1 MDKPFLIVM
10 LTHDDVTVP
19 DAYGIFSRCRNSKAE
34 YWGFKEKPLPPEQM
48 KVLYSF
54 MKKCGKKTVL
64 EVVEYTEPECI
75 IGAEMA
81 VDFGCDILMG
91 TVFSDKVNAI
101 CQKNNIKYMPFVGDI
116 TGRPSVLNGS
126 IEDMV
131 EEAES
136 YLAKGVYG
144 IDLLGYRYT
153 GNAYELNREFVSRIN
168 APVCIAGSINS
179 FQRIDE
185 IKQISPYA
193 FTIGSA
199 FFEKRFGEDFS
210 RQINTVCDYI
220 EN

>member
-1 MDKPFLIVM
+1 MYKPFLIVM
-10 LTHDDVTVP
+10 LTHDDRTVP
-19 DAYGIFSRCRNSKAE
+19 DAYEIFRQCRNSKAE
-34 YWGFKEKPLPPEQM
+34 YWGFKEEPLPPEQM
-48 KVLYSF
+48 KELYSY

-75 IGAEMA
+75 RGAEMA

-91 TVFSDKVNAI
+91 TVFSDTVNEI

-126 IEDMV
+126 TDSMV
-131 EEAES
+131 REAETC
-136 YLAKGVYG
+136 LAKGVYG

-153 GNAYELNREFVSRIN
+153 GDASELNRQFVSRIN

-179 FQRIDE
+179 FQRLDE
-185 IKQISPYA
+185 IKKASPYA

-199 FFEKRFGEDFS
+199 FFERRFGDDFCE
-210 RQINTVCDYI
+210 QIDTVCDYM
-220 EN
+220 EK